1 MKAWVLHGINEIQL
15 ETVELPALES
25 GQALVAVKAAGIC
38 GSDIPRIYRTGA
50 HRHPLIPGHEFSGVV
65 ESVGK
70 ETDSAWLGKRVG
82 VFPLIPCGACGP
94 CIKGQYEMCRNYGY
108 LGSRRDGGFAEYVAV
123 PAGNLIEL
131 PDCVSFEEAAM
142 LEPMAVAVHAMRR
155 VLPEE
160 SRAESGPTGAVNAS
174 GQVMQGGSTESDW
187 SDAGP
192 TGDVNVS
199 GQVTHGGSAKSD
211 WSESGPTGAVNAS
224 GQTTHGES
232 RKPEQALLSETDG
245 RGQSMNQPQTDA
257 VAPQAVGGILPAGT
271 GVEET
276 IVVFGLGTIGLL
288 LTALLLERGKSRRK
302 SGSSGGRVLVIG
314 NKDFQRQKI
323 LELGLSAEA
332 YCDSRAQDAGRW
344 ILERTGG
351 RGGDVIFE
359 CVGRNET
366 LRQAVDSAA
375 PAGRICLVGNPAS
388 DMALEREVYWKI
400 LRNQLTVTGTWNS
413 SFSHKASDDWHYAL
427 ERLSRKDLM
436 PSRLI
441 SHRFSLEE
449 MEKGLHIM
457 RDKSEDYVK
466 IMAVI

>member
-1 MKAWVLHGINEIQL
+1 MKAWVLHGINEIRL

-123 PAGNLIEL
+123 PAENLIEL
-131 PDCVSFEEAAM
+131 PDNVSFEEAAM
-142 LEPMAVAVHAMRR
+142 LEPMAVAVHAVRR

-160 SRAESGPTGAVNAS
+160 SRA
-174 GQVMQGGSTESDW
+174 
-187 SDAGP
+187 
-192 TGDVNVS
+192 
-199 GQVTHGGSAKSD
+199 
-211 WSESGPTGAVNAS
+211 ESGPTGAVNAS

-232 RKPEQALLSETDG
+232 RKPEQALPSETDG
-245 RGQSMNQPQTDA
+245 IGQSMNQPQTDA

-302 SGSSGGRVLVIG
+302 SGGSGGRVLVIG

-441 SHRFSLEE
+441 SPRFSLEE

>member
-1 MKAWVLHGINEIQL
+1 MKAWVLHGINEIRL

-123 PAGNLIEL
+123 PAENLIEL
-131 PDCVSFEEAAM
+131 PDNVSFEEAAM
-142 LEPMAVAVHAMRR
+142 LEPMAVAVHAVRR

-160 SRAESGPTGAVNAS
+160 SRA
-174 GQVMQGGSTESDW
+174 
-187 SDAGP
+187 
-192 TGDVNVS
+192 
-199 GQVTHGGSAKSD
+199 
-211 WSESGPTGAVNAS
+211 ESGPTGAVNAS

-232 RKPEQALLSETDG
+232 RKPEQALPSETDG
-245 RGQSMNQPQTDA
+245 IGQSMNQPQTDA

-302 SGSSGGRVLVIG
+302 SGGSGGRVLVIG

-436 PSRLI
+436 PGRLI

-449 MEKGLHIM
+449 LEKGLHIM